1 MSFFKKLGRKAPDTN
16 AGTGLLESNQDAQN
30 AYSDPPTNELFSTDG
45 DYGLEIL
52 SNNTNDII
60 E

>member
-1 MSFFKKLGRKAPDTN
+1 MSFLKKLGRRAPDTN
-16 AGTGLLESNQDAQN
+16 AGLLESNKNAQN
-30 AYSDPPTNELFSTDG
+30 AYLDPPTDELFLTDG

-52 SNNTNDII
+52 SKNTDDII